1 MVSGENFLLRW
12 NQFQTNIKMT
22 YQGVRETGDYS
33 DITLACEDGVVK
45 AHRIILSSSSIFF
58 KDKVASL

>member
-12 NQFQTNIKMT
+12 NKFQTNIKMT

-45 AHRIILSSSSIFF
+45 AHRIILSS
-58 KDKVASL
+58 